1 MVITVEVVHTEETP
15 YMKKL
20 ASTLDFGA
28 YHVIFHGVSSS
39 ASFPSK
45 FETHVEDF
53 HQSGKQVESRSGPTF
68 WIQPVC
74 KGYLQMTKVSKELS

>member
-20 ASTLDFGA
+20 ASTWDLGA

-39 ASFPSK
+39 ACVSFE
-45 FETHVEDF
+45 FETFLQNV
-53 HQSGKQVESRSGPTF
+53 HQSGKQVGSRSGPTF
-68 WIQPVC
+68 CPA
-74 KGYLQMTKVSKELS
+74 